1 MHWLSSRGLARLR
14 RGIPGT
20 FLSADLSFQ
29 RRPSLFIAV
38 VLALVVAA
46 LNIAL
51 WWWGNRPHGPEDWH
65 GPIGGFALEPYQR
78 YQDPLKDKFPSD
90 EQIDADLR
98 LVRQYTPNIRTYS
111 MLQTPQVPRLA
122 EREGLKL
129 LSGAWIDTRLDNNE
143 REIAALI
150 AQARRYPGTI
160 TRVLVGNETLFRN
173 NVTPEQMMAYL
184 DRVRAALRQPVS
196 TAEPDYIWM
205 KYPELAEHVDFITV
219 HLFPYWNG
227 IPRKDAIGAALGSY
241 EQLQKQFPG
250 KHIVIGEI
258 GWPSNG
264 DRKEYAYPSV
274 SDEAI
279 FLRQW
284 FNVAKQLHLD
294 YYVMEA
300 FDQPWKE
307 QLSGRTEA
315 YWGMFNA
322 DRQPKFPFTGP
333 VTEDTGWPW
342 KALAASLL
350 ALLPMI
356 WFARRFARFKLTGRF
371 FFCALIQL
379 ACGLIVWSATLPFNF
394 YLSWVDWT
402 MLVLLFPAQIA
413 ILAILLI
420 NGFEFTEVLWRREWV
435 RHAGML
441 RPDSPEKQPFVSI
454 HLACYNEPP
463 EMVIVTLDSLAEL
476 DYQNYEVLVIDNNT
490 KDPAVWGPVKDYCE
504 KLGKRFRFFHLEPWP
519 GFKAGALNFGLKE
532 TAPEADVVA
541 VIDADYVVRHDWL
554 ATLTG
559 YFHDPKVAVVQCP
572 QAHRDFEHN
581 RFRRMTAW
589 EYDGFFRIG
598 MHHRNERN
606 AIIQHGTMTM
616 VRRSALEGTGGW
628 SEWTICEDAE
638 LGLRLMHAG
647 YELVYVDELMG
658 KGLTPADF
666 KAYKSQ
672 RYRWAFGAMQILKG
686 RWHWMT
692 QKGPLS
698 AGQRFHFLTGW
709 FSWFADALHLIFT
722 LMALFWTAGMVAL
735 PQYFSLPM
743 QLFLIPVIGFFFA
756 KAIFG
761 IVLYR
766 ARVPCGWYDTLMA
779 SLASMGLS
787 HAIARGIL
795 HGLTRQKTSFVV
807 TAKSRR
813 MGGSS
818 FAAFAPVREE
828 LLMAVALAL
837 CIVGMARSYGTHYIE
852 GMLWMF
858 ILAAQSIPYVSAV
871 VGAWIAH
878 RAGDKSG

>member
-1 MHWLSSRGLARLR
+1 M
-14 RGIPGT
+14 
-20 FLSADLSFQ
+20 SASPSNLH
-29 RRPSLFIAV
+29 RRPSLLVAIL
-38 VLALVVAA
+38 LALVVAA
-46 LNIAL
+46 LNIGL
-51 WWWGNRPHGPEDWH
+51 WWAGNRPHGPEDWH
-65 GPIGGFALEPYQR
+65 GPISGFAFEPYQR
-78 YQDPLKDKFPSD
+78 YQDPLHDKFPSD
-90 EQIDADLR
+90 EQIESDLK
-98 LVRQYTPNIRTYS
+98 LVRQYSPNIRIYS
-111 MLQTPQVPRLA
+111 MLQAPQVPRLA
-122 EREGLKL
+122 EREGLKVL
-129 LSGAWIDTRLDNNE
+129 AGAWIDTRLDNNDA
-143 REIAALI
+143 EINALI

-160 TRVLVGNETLFRN
+160 NRVLVGNEVLFRN
-173 NVTPEQMMAYL
+173 NVPPEQLMAYL
-184 DRVRAALRQPVS
+184 DRVRAALHQPVS
-196 TAEPDYIWM
+196 TAEPDYIWE
-205 KYPELAEHVDFITV
+205 KYPELAQHVDFITV
-219 HLFPYWNG
+219 QLFSYWNG
-227 IPRKDAIGAALGSY
+227 ISLTGNGNGLDRFPALAATLGSY
-241 EQLQKQFPG
+241 ETLRKMFPD

-264 DRKEYAYPSV
+264 DRVKYAYPSV
-274 SDEAI
+274 SNEAI

-284 FNVAKQLHLD
+284 FNVAKRDHIE

-307 QLSGRTEA
+307 GLGEGRTGA
-315 YWGMFNA
+315 YWGMFSA

-333 VTEDTGWPW
+333 VTEDTAWPW
-342 KALAASLL
+342 KALVASLL
-350 ALLPMI
+350 ALWPMV
-356 WFARRFARFKLTGRF
+356 WFARRYARFKLMGRF

-379 ACGLIVWSATLPFNF
+379 ACGLVVWSATLPLQF

-420 NGFEFTEVLWRREWV
+420 NGFEFTEVLWRRGWV

-441 RPDSPEKQPFVSI
+441 RPDTPEKQPFVSI

-463 EMVIVTLDSLAEL
+463 DMVIVTLDSLAEL
-476 DYQNYEVLVIDNNT
+476 DYENYEVLVIDNNT
-490 KDPAVWGPVKDYCE
+490 KDPAVWGPVKEYCE

-532 TAPEADVVA
+532 TSPEADVVA

-589 EYDGFFRIG
+589 EFDGFFRIG

-616 VRRSALEGTGGW
+616 VRRTALEGTGGW

-686 RWHWMT
+686 RWNWMVR
-692 QKGPLS
+692 KGPLS
-698 AGQRFHFLTGW
+698 SGQRFHFLTGW

-761 IVLYR
+761 VVLYR

-779 SLASMGLS
+779 SLASMSLS

-795 HGLTRQKTSFVV
+795 HGLTREKTSFVV

-828 LLMAVALAL
+828 MLMAVALAL
-837 CIVGMARSYGTHYIE
+837 CVIGMAHGYGTRYIE
-852 GMLWMF
+852 GTLWMF
-858 ILAAQSIPYVSAV
+858 ILTAQSIPYVSAV

-878 RAGDKSG
+878 KAGDKAG

>member
-1 MHWLSSRGLARLR
+1 M
-14 RGIPGT
+14 
-20 FLSADLSFQ
+20 
-29 RRPSLFIAV
+29 
-38 VLALVVAA
+38 LALVVAA
-46 LNIAL
+46 LNIGL
-51 WWWGNRPHGPEDWH
+51 WWWSNRPHGPEDWH
-65 GPIGGFALEPYQR
+65 GPIGGFALSAFQR
-78 YQDPLKDKFPSD
+78 YQSPLKNDFPSD
-90 EQIDADLR
+90 EQLDGDLR
-98 LVRQYTPNIRTYS
+98 LLRGYSSNIRTYS
-111 MLQTPQVPRLA
+111 MLQNPQIPRLA
-122 EREGLKL
+122 EREGLKVL
-129 LSGAWIDTRLDNNE
+129 AGAWIDTRLDNNDK
-143 REIAALI
+143 EIAALI

-160 TRVLVGNETLFRN
+160 NRVLVGNEVLFRN
-173 NVTPEQMMAYL
+173 DIPPEQLMAYL
-184 DRVRAALRQPVS
+184 DRVRAALHQPVS
-196 TAEPDYIWM
+196 TAEPDYIWV

-241 EQLQKQFPG
+241 ENLQRLFPN

-264 DRKEYAYPSV
+264 DRHEYAYPSV

-333 VTEDTGWPW
+333 VTEDTAWPW

-350 ALLPMI
+350 ALLPMV

-371 FFCALIQL
+371 FFAALIQL
-379 ACGLIVWSATLPFNF
+379 ACGLIVWSATLPFQF

-420 NGFEFTEVLWRREWV
+420 NGFEFTEVLWRRGWV

-441 RPDSPEKQPFVSI
+441 RPDIPEKQPFVSI

-463 EMVIVTLDSLAEL
+463 EMVIATLDSLAEL

-541 VIDADYVVRHDWL
+541 VIDADYVVRPDWL
-554 ATLTG
+554 STLTG
-559 YFHDPKVAVVQCP
+559 HFHDPKVAVVQCP

-589 EYDGFFRIG
+589 EFDGFFRIG

-686 RWHWMT
+686 RWQWMT

-722 LMALFWTAGMVAL
+722 LMALFWTAGMVAY

-766 ARVPCGWYDTLMA
+766 ARVPCSWYDTLMA

-795 HGLTRQKTSFVV
+795 HGLTREKTSFVV

-828 LLMAVALAL
+828 LLMAIALVL
-837 CIVGMARSYGTHYIE
+837 CIVGMALGYGTRYIE
-852 GMLWMF
+852 GTLWMF

-878 RAGDKSG
+878 TAGDKAG

>member
-1 MHWLSSRGLARLR
+1 LSVATTQHNSRHPLLTAL
-14 RGIPGT
+14 I
-20 FLSADLSFQ
+20 
-29 RRPSLFIAV
+29 
-38 VLALVVAA
+38 LALIVAA
-46 LNIAL
+46 MNIGL
-51 WWWGNRPHGPEDWH
+51 WWWGNLPHGPEDWH
-65 GPIGGFALEPYQR
+65 GKISGMALSVFQR
-78 YQDPLKDKFPSD
+78 YQSPLKSDFPTD
-90 EQIDADLR
+90 AQIDSDLR
-98 LVRQYTPNIRTYS
+98 LVSRYTSHVRTYS
-111 MLQTPQVPRLA
+111 MLQNPQLPRLA
-122 EREGLKL
+122 EKEGLKVMA
-129 LSGAWIDTRLDNNE
+129 GAWIDRRLDNNE
-143 REIAALI
+143 KEIAALI

-160 TRVLVGNETLFRN
+160 TRVIVGNEVLFRHDLS
-173 NVTPEQMMAYL
+173 PDQLMAYA
-184 DRVRAALRQPVS
+184 DRVRAALHQPVS
-196 TAEPDYIWM
+196 IAEPDYIWL
-205 KYPELAEHVDFITV
+205 KYPELVQHVDFITV

-227 IPRKDAIGAALGSY
+227 VPRNRAIDDAVGSY
-241 EQLQKQFPG
+241 EALRRKYPN
-250 KHIVIGEI
+250 KPIVVGEI

-264 DRKEYAYPSV
+264 DRHEYAYPSV
-274 SDEAI
+274 SNEAI

-284 FNVAKQLHLD
+284 FNAAKKLHID

-307 QLSGRTEA
+307 NLGEGRTGA

-322 DRQPKFPFTGP
+322 DRQLKFPFTGP
-333 VTEDTGWPW
+333 VVEDTSWPW

-350 ALLPMI
+350 ALIPMI
-356 WFARRFARFKLTGRF
+356 WFGRKFSRFKLVGRLF
-371 FFCALIQL
+371 FAALIQL
-379 ACGLIVWSATLPFNF
+379 ACGLVVWSATLPFQF
-394 YLSWVDWT
+394 YLSWIDWT

-420 NGFEFTEVLWRREWV
+420 NGFEFTEVLWRPSWM

-441 RPDSPEKQPFVSI
+441 RPDRPEKQPFVSI

-463 EMVIVTLDSLAEL
+463 EMVFVTLDSLVAL
-476 DYQNYEVLVIDNNT
+476 DYENYEVLVIDNNT
-490 KDPAVWGPVKDYCE
+490 KDPAVWKPVQDYCE
-504 KLGKRFRFFHLEPWP
+504 KLGKHFRFFHLEPWP

-532 TAPEADVVA
+532 TDPSAEVVA
-541 VIDADYVVRHDWL
+541 VIDADYEVRHDWL
-554 ATLTG
+554 STLTG
-559 YFHDPKVAVVQCP
+559 HFHDPKVAVVQCP
-572 QAHRDFEHN
+572 QAHREFEHN
-581 RFRRMTAW
+581 AFRRMTAW

-647 YELVYVDELMG
+647 YDLVYVDEIMG

-686 RWHWMT
+686 RWRWMT
-692 QKGPLS
+692 GRGPLS

-743 QLFLIPVIGFFFA
+743 QLFMIPVIGFFVA

-766 ARVPCGWYDTLMA
+766 ARVPCSWRDTLMA
-779 SLASMGLS
+779 SLASMSLS

-795 HGLTRQKTSFVV
+795 HGLTREKTSFVV

-813 MGGSS
+813 LGESG

-828 LLMAVALAL
+828 LLMAVALTL
-837 CIVGMARSYGTHYIE
+837 CVVGMALSYGNRYVE
-852 GMLWMF
+852 GTLWMF
-858 ILAAQSIPYVSAV
+858 ILGAQSIPYFSAV
-871 VGAWIAH
+871 IGAWIAH
-878 RAGDKSG
+878 KAGDKAG

>member
-1 MHWLSSRGLARLR
+1 MSANAAKQHSRFPLLS
-14 RGIPGT
+14 
-20 FLSADLSFQ
+20 
-29 RRPSLFIAV
+29 AV
-38 VLALVVAA
+38 VLALIVASM
-46 LNIAL
+46 NIGL
-51 WWWGNRPHGPEDWH
+51 WWWGNLPHGPEDWH
-65 GPIGGFALEPYQR
+65 GKIGGFALSAFQR
-78 YQDPLKDKFPSD
+78 YQSPLKNDFPSD
-90 EQIDADLR
+90 EEIDSDLK
-98 LVRQYTPNIRTYS
+98 LISKYTSRVRTYS
-111 MLQTPQVPRLA
+111 MLENPQVPRLA
-122 EREGLKL
+122 EREGLKVMA
-129 LSGAWIDTRLDNNE
+129 GAWIDRRLDNNE
-143 REIAALI
+143 KEIDTLI
-150 AQARRYPGTI
+150 AQARHYPGTVN
-160 TRVLVGNETLFRN
+160 RVIVGNEVLLRN
-173 NVTPEQMMAYL
+173 DISPEQLMTYL
-184 DRVRAALRQPVS
+184 DRVRAALHQPVS
-196 TAEPDYIWM
+196 TAEPWHIWE
-205 KYPELAEHVDFITV
+205 KYPELVQHVDFITV

-227 IPRKDAIGAALGSY
+227 IDRKDALADALSRY
-241 EQLQKQFPG
+241 NHLRQLYPNKP
-250 KHIVIGEI
+250 VVVGEI

-264 DRKEYAYPSV
+264 DRFQYATPSV
-274 SDEAI
+274 SNEAI

-284 FNVAKQLHLD
+284 FNAAREQHID

-307 QLSGRTEA
+307 GLGEGRTGA

-322 DRQPKFPFTGP
+322 DRQLKFPFTGP
-333 VTEDTGWPW
+333 VTEDTAWPW

-356 WFARRFARFKLTGRF
+356 LFARRFSRFKLMGRL
-371 FFCALIQL
+371 FFCMLIQL
-379 ACGLIVWSATLPFNF
+379 ACGLITWSATLPFNF

-420 NGFEFTEVLWRREWV
+420 NGFEFTEVLWRRRWM
-435 RHAGML
+435 RDAGML
-441 RPDSPEKQPFVSI
+441 RPDPPEKQPFVSI

-463 EMVIVTLDSLAEL
+463 EMVIVTLDSLAAL
-476 DYQNYEVLVIDNNT
+476 DYANFEVLVIDNNT
-490 KDPAVWGPVKDYCE
+490 KNPDVWKPVQAYCE
-504 KLGKRFRFFHLEPWP
+504 QLGKRFRFFHLEPWP
-519 GFKAGALNFGLKE
+519 GYKAGALNFGLKE
-532 TAPEADVVA
+532 TDPAADVVA
-541 VIDADYVVRHDWL
+541 VIDADYEVRPDWL

-572 QAHRDFEHN
+572 QAHREFEN
-581 RFRRMTAW
+581 NTFRRMTAW

-686 RWHWMT
+686 RWNWMT
-692 QKGPLS
+692 QRGPLS
-698 AGQRFHFLTGW
+698 VGQRFHFLTGW

-722 LMALFWTAGMVAL
+722 LMAIFWTAGMVAF
-735 PQYFSLPM
+735 PQVFSLPM

-795 HGLTRQKTSFVV
+795 HGLTREKTSFVV

-813 MGGSS
+813 LGESS

-828 LLMAVALAL
+828 LLMAIALVL
-837 CIVGMARSYGTHYIE
+837 CVIGMATGFGTRYIE
-852 GMLWMF
+852 GTLWIF
-858 ILAAQSIPYVSAV
+858 ILSAQSIPYFSAV
-871 VGAWIAH
+871 IGAWIAH
-878 RAGDKSG
+878 KAGDKAG

>member
-1 MHWLSSRGLARLR
+1 LRATPTTHDSRHPLLAAIL
-14 RGIPGT
+14 
-20 FLSADLSFQ
+20 
-29 RRPSLFIAV
+29 
-38 VLALVVAA
+38 LALIVAA
-46 LNIAL
+46 MNIGL
-51 WWWGNRPHGPEDWH
+51 WWWSNLPHGPEDWK
-65 GPIGGFALEPYQR
+65 GPIGGFALSAFQR
-78 YQDPLKDKFPSD
+78 YQNPLKNDFPSG
-90 EQIDADLR
+90 EEIDSDLKLLSR
-98 LVRQYTPNIRTYS
+98 YTSRIRTYS
-111 MLQTPQVPRLA
+111 TLQNPQVYRLA
-122 EREGLKL
+122 EQDGLKVMA
-129 LSGAWIDTRLDNNE
+129 GAWIDRRLDNNE
-143 REIAALI
+143 NEIETLI
-150 AQARRYPGTI
+150 AQARRYPNSI
-160 TRVLVGNETLFRN
+160 NRVIVGNETLFRN
-173 NVTPEQMMAYL
+173 DIPPEQLMAYA
-184 DRVRAALRQPVS
+184 DRVRAALHQPVS
-196 TAEPDYIWM
+196 IAEPWHIWA
-205 KYPELAEHVDFITV
+205 KYPELANHVDFITV

-227 IPRKDAIGAALGSY
+227 IDRKAAIQDALGSY
-241 EQLQKQFPG
+241 KTLKAMFPN
-250 KHIVIGEI
+250 KPIVIGEI

-264 DRKEYAYPSV
+264 DRYKYADPSV
-274 SDEAI
+274 SNEAI
-279 FLRQW
+279 FLREW
-284 FNVAKQLHLD
+284 FNTAKRENID

-307 QLSGRTEA
+307 KLSGRTEA

-322 DRQPKFPFTGP
+322 DRQLKFPFTGP
-333 VTEDTGWPW
+333 VTEDTAWPW
-342 KALAASLL
+342 KALGASLL

-356 WFARRFARFKLTGRF
+356 WFASRFSRFKLMGRF

-379 ACGLIVWSATLPFNF
+379 ACGLITWSATLPFNF
-394 YLSWVDWT
+394 YLSWIDWT

-420 NGFEFTEVLWRREWV
+420 NGFEFTEVLWRRGWM
-435 RHAGML
+435 RHAGL
-441 RPDSPEKQPFVSI
+441 LSPDPVEKQPFVSI

-463 EMVIVTLDSLAEL
+463 EMVFVTLDSLAKLQYE
-476 DYQNYEVLVIDNNT
+476 NYEVLVIDNNT
-490 KDPAVWGPVKDYCE
+490 KDPAIWQPVQAYCE
-504 KLGKRFRFFHLEPWP
+504 KLGSKFRFFHLEPWP

-532 TAPEADVVA
+532 TDPRADVVA
-541 VIDADYVVRHDWL
+541 VIDADYEVREDWL
-554 ATLTG
+554 ASLTG

-686 RWHWMT
+686 RWQWMT
-692 QKGPLS
+692 KKGPLS
-698 AGQRFHFLTGW
+698 GGQRFHFLTGW

-722 LMALFWTAGMVAL
+722 MMALFWTAGMVAFPSL
-735 PQYFSLPM
+735 FSLPM

-795 HGLTRQKTSFVV
+795 HGLTREKTSFVV

-813 MGGSS
+813 LGGSN

-828 LLMAVALAL
+828 LLMAVALT
-837 CIVGMARSYGTHYIE
+837 CCVVGMGLRFGTHYVE
-852 GMLWMF
+852 GTLWMF
-858 ILAAQSIPYVSAV
+858 ILAAQAIPYVSAV

-878 RAGDKSG
+878 KAGDKAG

>member
-1 MHWLSSRGLARLR
+1 
-14 RGIPGT
+14 
-20 FLSADLSFQ
+20 
-29 RRPSLFIAV
+29 
-38 VLALVVAA
+38 
-46 LNIAL
+46 
-51 WWWGNRPHGPEDWH
+51 
-65 GPIGGFALEPYQR
+65 
-78 YQDPLKDKFPSD
+78 
-90 EQIDADLR
+90 
-98 LVRQYTPNIRTYS
+98 
-111 MLQTPQVPRLA
+111 
-122 EREGLKL
+122 
-129 LSGAWIDTRLDNNE
+129 
-143 REIAALI
+143 
-150 AQARRYPGTI
+150 
-160 TRVLVGNETLFRN
+160 
-173 NVTPEQMMAYL
+173 
-184 DRVRAALRQPVS
+184 
-196 TAEPDYIWM
+196 
-205 KYPELAEHVDFITV
+205 
-219 HLFPYWNG
+219 
-227 IPRKDAIGAALGSY
+227 
-241 EQLQKQFPG
+241 
-250 KHIVIGEI
+250 
-258 GWPSNG
+258 
-264 DRKEYAYPSV
+264 
-274 SDEAI
+274 
-279 FLRQW
+279 
-284 FNVAKQLHLD
+284 
-294 YYVMEA
+294 
-300 FDQPWKE
+300 
-307 QLSGRTEA
+307 
-315 YWGMFNA
+315 
-322 DRQPKFPFTGP
+322 
-333 VTEDTGWPW
+333 
-342 KALAASLL
+342 
-350 ALLPMI
+350 MI
-356 WFARRFARFKLTGRF
+356 LFARRFSRFRLVGRF

-379 ACGLIVWSATLPFNF
+379 ACGLIVWAATLPFNF

-402 MLVLLFPAQIA
+402 MLTLLFPAQIA

-420 NGFEFTEVLWRREWV
+420 NGFEFTEVLWRPKWM

-441 RPDSPEKQPFVSI
+441 RPDHPDRQPFVSI

-463 EMVIVTLDSLAEL
+463 EMVIVTLDSLAAL

-490 KDPAVWGPVKDYCE
+490 KDPAVWQPVQAYCE

-519 GFKAGALNFGLKE
+519 GYKAGALNFGLKE

-541 VIDADYVVRHDWL
+541 VIDADYEVRADWL
-554 ATLTG
+554 STLTG

-572 QAHRDFEHN
+572 QAHREFEQN
-581 RFRRMTAW
+581 TFRRMTAW

-647 YELVYVDELMG
+647 YDLVYVDELMG

-722 LMALFWTAGMVAL
+722 LMALFWTAGMVAF

-756 KAIFG
+756 KAVFG

-766 ARVPCGWYDTLMA
+766 ARVPCGWRDTLMA

-795 HGLTRQKTSFVV
+795 HGLTREKTSFVV

-813 MGGSS
+813 LGGSN

-828 LLMAVALAL
+828 LLMALAL
-837 CIVGMARSYGTHYIE
+837 MLCIAGMAEAFGTRYIE
-852 GMLWMF
+852 GTLWMI

-871 VGAWIAH
+871 AGAWIAH
-878 RAGDKSG
+878 RSGDKAG

>member
-1 MHWLSSRGLARLR
+1 MSAAPSQPKTWPSIVTAIFLA
-14 RGIPGT
+14 
-20 FLSADLSFQ
+20 FL
-29 RRPSLFIAV
+29 
-38 VLALVVAA
+38 VAA
-46 LNIAL
+46 LNIGL
-51 WWWGNRPHGPEDWH
+51 WWWSNRPHGPEDWH
-65 GPIGGFALEPYQR
+65 GKINGFSISLFQR
-78 YQDPLKDKFPSD
+78 YQNPFTQSFPSD
-90 EQIDADLR
+90 DEIDGDLT
-98 LVRQYTPNIRTYS
+98 LLHKYTDHIRTYS
-111 MLQTPQVPRLA
+111 TQLTPQIFRLA
-122 EREGLKL
+122 QKDGLKVMA
-129 LSGAWIDTRLDNNE
+129 GAEIDTRLDNNE
-143 REIAALI
+143 KELDTLI
-150 AQARRYPGTI
+150 ALAHRYPDTI
-160 TRVLVGNETLFRN
+160 DRVIIGNEVLFRN
-173 NVTPEQMMAYL
+173 NVPVDKMITYL
-184 DRVRAALRQPVS
+184 DRARAHIRQPVS
-196 TAEPDYIWM
+196 IAEPDYIWL
-205 KYPELAEHVDFITV
+205 KYPELADHVDFITI
-219 HLFPYWNG
+219 HLFPFWNG
-227 IPRKDAIGAALGSY
+227 IDRNSALGAAEGAYTSI
-241 EQLQKQFPG
+241 KQRFPN
-250 KHIVIGEI
+250 KHIVVGEI

-264 DRKEYAYPSV
+264 DHHERAYPSI
-274 SDEAI
+274 SNEAI
-279 FLRQW
+279 FIREWLIW
-284 FNVAKQLHLD
+284 AKQNNVD
-294 YYVMEA
+294 YYLLEA

-307 QLSGRTEA
+307 NLGEGRTGA
-315 YWGMFNA
+315 YWGIFNA

-350 ALLPMI
+350 ALIPMI
-356 WFARRFARFKLTGRF
+356 WFGIRYARFKLTGRLF
-371 FFCALIQL
+371 FDVLIQL
-379 ACGLIVWSATLPFNF
+379 ACGLIVWSVTLPFNF
-394 YLSWVDWT
+394 YLSWVDWS
-402 MLVLLFPAQIA
+402 MLALLFPAQVA

-420 NGFEFTEVLWRREWV
+420 NGFEFTEVLWRRKWV
-435 RHAGML
+435 RHAGL
-441 RPDSPEKQPFVSI
+441 LEPDPVDKQPFVSI

-463 EMVIVTLDSLAEL
+463 EMVIITLDSLAALE
-476 DYQNYEVLVIDNNT
+476 YENYEVLVIDNNT
-490 KDPAVWGPVKDYCE
+490 KDPAVWKPVQEYCE
-504 KLGKRFRFFHLEPWP
+504 KLGSRFRFFHLEPWP

-532 TAPEADVVA
+532 TDQRADVVA
-541 VIDADYVVRHDWL
+541 VIDADYEVRADWL
-554 ATLTG
+554 KALTG

-686 RWHWMT
+686 RWNWMT
-692 QKGPLS
+692 KKGPLS
-698 AGQRFHFLTGW
+698 GGQRFHFLTGW

-722 LMALFWTAGMVAL
+722 LMAIFWTAGMVGL
-735 PQYFSLPM
+735 PHIFSLPM

-761 IVLYR
+761 VVLYR

-779 SLASMGLS
+779 SLASMSLS

-795 HGLTRQKTSFVV
+795 HGLTREKTSFVV

-813 MGGSS
+813 LGGSN

-828 LLMAVALAL
+828 MLMFLALAL
-837 CIVGMARSYGTHYIE
+837 CVVGMAMSPASRFIE
-852 GMLWMF
+852 GQLWIF
-858 ILAAQSIPYVSAV
+858 ILSAQSIPYFSAL

-878 RAGDKSG
+878 RSGDKAG

>member
-1 MHWLSSRGLARLR
+1 
-14 RGIPGT
+14 
-20 FLSADLSFQ
+20 LSATATNHNGRFPLLSAIV
-29 RRPSLFIAV
+29 IA
-38 VLALVVAA
+38 LIVAA
-46 LNIAL
+46 LNIGL
-51 WWWGNRPHGPEDWH
+51 WWYGNLPHGPDDWH
-65 GPIGGFALEPYQR
+65 GRINGVSLSLYQR
-78 YQDPLKDKFPSD
+78 YQTPLLPNPSFPND
-90 EQIDADLR
+90 QQIDSDLA
-98 LVRQYTPNIRTYS
+98 LLSKYTGEVRTYNT
-111 MLQTPQVPRLA
+111 LLNPQVFRLA
-122 EREGLKL
+122 RQHGLKVMA
-129 LSGAWIDTRLDNNE
+129 GANIDTRLDNNE
-143 REIAALI
+143 REIDALI
-150 AQARRYPGTI
+150 PLARAYPKTI
-160 TRVLVGNETLFRN
+160 DRVIVGNEVLFRGDLS
-173 NVTPEQMMAYL
+173 VERMIGYL
-184 DRVRAALRQPVS
+184 DRVRAALPQPVS
-196 TAEPDYIWM
+196 IAEPDYIWL
-205 KYPELAEHVDFITV
+205 KHPELADHVDFITI
-219 HLFPYWNG
+219 HLFPFWNG
-227 IPRKDAIGAALGSY
+227 DPVSSDPRKSVALAAAQGAYQAIR
-241 EQLQKQFPG
+241 QRFPN
-250 KHIVIGEI
+250 KHIVVGEI

-264 DRKEYAYPSV
+264 DRQERADPSI
-274 SDEAI
+274 SNEAI
-279 FLRQW
+279 FDREWLNWATQQK
-284 FNVAKQLHLD
+284 VD
-294 YYVMEA
+294 YFLFEA

-307 QLSGRTEA
+307 GLGEGRTGA
-315 YWGMFNA
+315 YWGLFNA
-322 DRQPKFPFTGP
+322 DRQLKFPFTGP

-350 ALLPMI
+350 ALIPMI
-356 WFARRFARFKLTGRF
+356 LFARRFSRFKLMGRL
-371 FFCALIQL
+371 FFCMLMQL

-394 YLSWVDWT
+394 YLSWIDWT
-402 MLVLLFPAQIA
+402 MLTLLFPAQLA

-420 NGFEFTEVLWRREWV
+420 NGFEFTEVLWRRDWM

-441 RPDSPEKQPFVSI
+441 TPDPPEQQPFVSI

-463 EMVIVTLDSLAEL
+463 EMVIVTLDSLAAL

-490 KDPAVWGPVKDYCE
+490 KNPDVWKPVQAYCE

-519 GFKAGALNFGLKE
+519 GYKAGALNFGLKE
-532 TAPEADVVA
+532 TDPAADVVA
-541 VIDADYVVRHDWL
+541 VIDADYEVRADWL

-559 YFHDPKVAVVQCP
+559 HFHDPKVAVVQCP
-572 QAHRDFEHN
+572 QAHREFEHN
-581 RFRRMTAW
+581 TFRRMTAW

-647 YELVYVDELMG
+647 YDLVYVDELMG

-686 RWHWMT
+686 RWSWMVK
-692 QKGPLS
+692 KGPLS
-698 AGQRFHFLTGW
+698 SGQRFHFLTGW

-722 LMALFWTAGMVAL
+722 LMALFWTAGMIAY

-766 ARVPCGWYDTLMA
+766 ARVPCSWYDTLMA

-795 HGLTRQKTSFVV
+795 HGLTREKTSFVV

-813 MGGSS
+813 LGESG

-828 LLMAVALAL
+828 MLMAIALTF
-837 CIVGMARSYGTHYIE
+837 CVIGMALSFGTRYIE
-852 GMLWMF
+852 GTLWMF
-858 ILAAQSIPYVSAV
+858 ILAAQSIPYFSAV
-871 VGAWIAH
+871 IGAWIAH
-878 RAGDKSG
+878 KAGDKAG

>member
-1 MHWLSSRGLARLR
+1 
-14 RGIPGT
+14 
-20 FLSADLSFQ
+20 
-29 RRPSLFIAV
+29 
-38 VLALVVAA
+38 VAA
-46 LNIAL
+46 MNIGL
-51 WWWGNRPHGPEDWH
+51 WWWSNLPHGPEEWH
-65 GPIGGFALEPYQR
+65 GPIGGFALSAFQR
-78 YQDPLKDKFPSD
+78 YQNPLKQDFPSD
-90 EQIDADLR
+90 DEIDSDLK
-98 LVRQYTPNIRTYS
+98 LLRQYTPRVRTYS
-111 MLQTPQVPRLA
+111 MLENPQVYRLA
-122 EREGLKL
+122 DKEGLQVMA
-129 LSGAWIDTRLDNNE
+129 GAWLDNRLENNE
-143 REIAALI
+143 KEIAALI
-150 AQARRYPGTI
+150 AQARRYPKTI
-160 TRVLVGNETLFRN
+160 NRVIVGNEVLFRN
-173 NVTPEQMMAYL
+173 NMPPEQLMAYA
-184 DRVRAALRQPVS
+184 DRVRAAVHQPVS
-196 TAEPDYIWM
+196 IAEPNHIWLR
-205 KYPELAEHVDFITV
+205 YPELADHVDFITV

-227 IPRKDAIGAALGSY
+227 IGMSRIPKTASNPSEFGAINDAWGSY
-241 EQLQKQFPG
+241 NELKRMFPN
-250 KHIVIGEI
+250 KPIVIGEI

-264 DRKEYAYPSV
+264 NRYKYADPSV
-274 SDEAI
+274 SNEAI
-279 FLRQW
+279 FLRTW
-284 FNVAKQLHLD
+284 FNLAKRDKID
-294 YYVMEA
+294 YYIMEA

-322 DRQPKFPFTGP
+322 DRQLKFPFTGP
-333 VTEDTGWPW
+333 VTEDVMWPW
-342 KALAASLL
+342 KAIAASLL

-356 WFARRFARFKLTGRF
+356 WFARHYSRFKLMGRL

-420 NGFEFTEVLWRREWV
+420 NGFEFTEVLWRRGWV
-435 RHAGML
+435 RHATML
-441 RPDSPEKQPFVSI
+441 TPDPPGKQPFVSI

-463 EMVIVTLDSLAEL
+463 EMVIVTLDSLAKLE
-476 DYQNYEVLVIDNNT
+476 YENYEVLVIDNNT
-490 KDPAVWGPVKDYCE
+490 KDPNVWKPVQEYCE
-504 KLGKRFRFFHLEPWP
+504 KLGSRFRFFHLEPWP
-519 GFKAGALNFGLKE
+519 GYKAGALNFGLKE
-532 TAPEADVVA
+532 TDPKADVVA
-541 VIDADYVVRHDWL
+541 VIDADYEVRADWL
-554 ATLTG
+554 STLTG

-572 QAHRDFEHN
+572 QAHREFEDN
-581 RFRRMTAW
+581 TFRRMTAW

-686 RWHWMT
+686 RWDWMT
-692 QKGPLS
+692 RKGPLTS
-698 AGQRFHFLTGW
+698 GQRFHFLTGW

-722 LMALFWTAGMVAL
+722 LMAIFWTAGMIGL
-735 PQYFSLPM
+735 PSLFNLPM

-766 ARVPCGWYDTLMA
+766 ARVPCSWYDTLMA

-795 HGLTRQKTSFVV
+795 HGLTRKKTAFIV

-813 MGGSS
+813 LGESS
-818 FAAFAPVREE
+818 FAAFTPVREE
-828 LLMAVALAL
+828 LLMAFVLML
-837 CIVGMARSYGTHYIE
+837 CVIGMGTSFGTQYIE
-852 GMLWMF
+852 GKLWMI

-871 VGAWIAH
+871 CGAWIAH
-878 RAGDKSG
+878 KAGDKAG

>member
-1 MHWLSSRGLARLR
+1 M
-14 RGIPGT
+14 
-20 FLSADLSFQ
+20 SADPSNLR
-29 RRPSLFIAV
+29 RRPSLLAALF
-38 VLALVVAA
+38 LALVVAA
-46 LNIAL
+46 LNIGL
-51 WWWGNRPHGPEDWH
+51 WWWSNRPHGPEDWH
-65 GPIGGFALEPYQR
+65 GPIGGFALSAFQR
-78 YQDPLKDKFPSD
+78 YQSPLKNDFPTD
-90 EQIDADLR
+90 EQLDGDLR
-98 LVRQYTPNIRTYS
+98 LLRGYSPNIRTYS
-111 MLQTPQVPRLA
+111 MLQNPQIPRLA
-122 EREGLKL
+122 ERDGLKVL
-129 LSGAWIDTRLDNNE
+129 AGAWIDTRLDNNDK
-143 REIAALI
+143 EIAALI

-160 TRVLVGNETLFRN
+160 TRVLVGNEVLFRN
-173 NVTPEQMMAYL
+173 DIPPERLMAYL
-184 DRVRAALRQPVS
+184 DRVRAALHQPVS
-196 TAEPDYIWM
+196 TAEPDYIWE

-241 EQLQKQFPG
+241 ENLQRLFPN

-264 DRKEYAYPSV
+264 DRHEYAYPSV

-333 VTEDTGWPW
+333 VTEDTIWPW

-350 ALLPMI
+350 ALLPMV
-356 WFARRFARFKLTGRF
+356 WFARRYARFKLTGRL
-371 FFCALIQL
+371 FFCMLIQL
-379 ACGLIVWSATLPFNF
+379 ACGLIVWSATLPFQF

-402 MLVLLFPAQIA
+402 MLVLLFPAQLA

-420 NGFEFTEVLWRREWV
+420 NGFEFTEVLWRRSWV

-441 RPDSPEKQPFVSI
+441 RPDIPERQPFVSI

-490 KDPAVWGPVKDYCE
+490 RDTAVWKPVQEYCE

-541 VIDADYVVRHDWL
+541 VIDADYVVRPDWL

-559 YFHDPKVAVVQCP
+559 HFHDPKVAVVQCP

-686 RWHWMT
+686 RWSWMT

-722 LMALFWTAGMVAL
+722 LMALFWTAGMVAF

-828 LLMAVALAL
+828 LLMAIALVL
-837 CIVGMARSYGTHYIE
+837 CIAGMALGYGTRYIE
-852 GMLWMF
+852 GTLWMF

-878 RAGDKSG
+878 RAGDKAG

>member
-1 MHWLSSRGLARLR
+1 M
-14 RGIPGT
+14 
-20 FLSADLSFQ
+20 
-29 RRPSLFIAV
+29 
-38 VLALVVAA
+38 
-46 LNIAL
+46 NIGL
-51 WWWGNRPHGPEDWH
+51 WWWSNLPHGPEDWK
-65 GPIGGFALEPYQR
+65 GPIGGFALSAFQR
-78 YQDPLKDKFPSD
+78 YQNPLKNDFPSD
-90 EQIDADLR
+90 EEINNDLK
-98 LVRQYTPNIRTYS
+98 LLKQYTPRIRTYS
-111 MLQTPQVPRLA
+111 TLQNPQVYRLA
-122 EREGLKL
+122 DKQGLQVMA
-129 LSGAWIDTRLDNNE
+129 GAWIDRRLDNNE
-143 REIAALI
+143 KEIETLI
-150 AQARRYPGTI
+150 AQARRYPNSI
-160 TRVLVGNETLFRN
+160 NRVIVGNEVLFRN
-173 NVTPEQMMAYL
+173 DIPPEQLMAYV

-196 TAEPDYIWM
+196 VAEPDYIWL

-227 IPRKDAIGAALGSY
+227 MDRKDAIGAALGSY
-241 EQLQKQFPG
+241 KELRAKYPN
-250 KHIVIGEI
+250 KPVVIGEI

-264 DRKEYAYPSV
+264 DRFQRADPSV
-274 SDEAI
+274 SNEAI

-284 FNVAKQLHLD
+284 FVTAKKENID

-307 QLSGRTEA
+307 KLSGRTEA

-322 DRQPKFPFTGP
+322 DRQLKFPFTGP
-333 VTEDTGWPW
+333 VTEDTAWPW

-356 WFARRFARFKLTGRF
+356 WFARHYSRFKLMGRF

-379 ACGLIVWSATLPFNF
+379 ACGLITWSATLPFNF
-394 YLSWVDWT
+394 YLSWIDWT

-420 NGFEFTEVLWRREWV
+420 NGFEFTEVLWRRGWV
-435 RHAGML
+435 RHAGL
-441 RPDSPEKQPFVSI
+441 LAPDPVEKQPFVSI

-463 EMVIVTLDSLAEL
+463 EMVIITLDSLAALQYE
-476 DYQNYEVLVIDNNT
+476 NYEVLVIDNNT
-490 KDPAVWGPVKDYCE
+490 KDPAIWKPVQEYCE
-504 KLGKRFRFFHLEPWP
+504 KLGSKFRFFHLEPWP

-532 TAPEADVVA
+532 TDPRADVVA
-541 VIDADYVVRHDWL
+541 VIDADYVVREDWL

-686 RWHWMT
+686 RWNWMT
-692 QKGPLS
+692 KKGPLS
-698 AGQRFHFLTGW
+698 GGQRFHFLTGW

-722 LMALFWTAGMVAL
+722 MMAIFWTAGMVAF
-735 PQYFSLPM
+735 PTIFSLPM

-795 HGLTRQKTSFVV
+795 HGLTREKTSFVV

-813 MGGSS
+813 LGGSN

-828 LLMAVALAL
+828 LLMAIALL
-837 CIVGMARSYGTHYIE
+837 SCVIGMGMRFGTQYVE
-852 GMLWMF
+852 GTLWMF

-878 RAGDKSG
+878 KAGDKAG

>member
-1 MHWLSSRGLARLR
+1 
-14 RGIPGT
+14 
-20 FLSADLSFQ
+20 LSADPSNLH
-29 RRPSLFIAV
+29 RRPSLFAAV

-46 LNIAL
+46 LNIGL
-51 WWWGNRPHGPEDWH
+51 WWWSNRPHGPEDWH
-65 GPIGGFALEPYQR
+65 GPIGGFALSAFQR
-78 YQDPLKDKFPSD
+78 YQSPLKNDFPTD
-90 EQIDADLR
+90 EQIDGDLR
-98 LVRQYTPNIRTYS
+98 LLRQYSPNIRTYS
-111 MLQTPQVPRLA
+111 MLQNPQIPRLA
-122 EREGLKL
+122 ERDGLKVL
-129 LSGAWIDTRLDNNE
+129 AGAWIDTRLDNNDK
-143 REIAALI
+143 EIAALI

-160 TRVLVGNETLFRN
+160 NRVLVGNEVLFRN
-173 NVTPEQMMAYL
+173 DIPPEKLMAYL
-184 DRVRAALRQPVS
+184 DRVRAALHQPVS
-196 TAEPDYIWM
+196 TAEPDYIWE
-205 KYPELAEHVDFITV
+205 KYPELARHVDFITV

-241 EQLQKQFPG
+241 DNLQRMFPN

-264 DRKEYAYPSV
+264 DRHEYAYPSV

-284 FNVAKQLHLD
+284 FNVAKQRHLD

-333 VTEDTGWPW
+333 VTEDTAWPW

-379 ACGLIVWSATLPFNF
+379 ACGLIVWSATLPFQF

-420 NGFEFTEVLWRREWV
+420 NGFEFTEVLWRRKWV
-435 RHAGML
+435 REAGML
-441 RPDSPEKQPFVSI
+441 RPDMPEKQPFVSI

-463 EMVIVTLDSLAEL
+463 EMVQVTLDSLAEL
-476 DYQNYEVLVIDNNT
+476 DYANFEVLVIDNNT
-490 KDPAVWGPVKDYCE
+490 KDPAVWGPVKEYCE

-541 VIDADYVVRHDWL
+541 VIDADYVVRPDWL
-554 ATLTG
+554 STLTG
-559 YFHDPKVAVVQCP
+559 HFHDPKVAVVQCP
-572 QAHRDFEHN
+572 QSHRDFEHN

-589 EYDGFFRIG
+589 EFDGFFRIG

-647 YELVYVDELMG
+647 YDLVYVDELMG

-686 RWHWMT
+686 RWGWMVK
-692 QKGPLS
+692 KGPLS

-722 LMALFWTAGMVAL
+722 LMALFWTAGMVAF

-828 LLMAVALAL
+828 LLMAVALML
-837 CIVGMARSYGTHYIE
+837 CIVGMALGYGTRYVE
-852 GMLWMF
+852 GTLWMF
-858 ILAAQSIPYVSAV
+858 ILAAQSVPYVSAV
-871 VGAWIAH
+871 IGAWIAH
-878 RAGDKSG
+878 RAGDKAG

>member
-1 MHWLSSRGLARLR
+1 M
-14 RGIPGT
+14 
-20 FLSADLSFQ
+20 
-29 RRPSLFIAV
+29 
-38 VLALVVAA
+38 LALVVAA
-46 LNIAL
+46 LNIGL
-51 WWWGNRPHGPEDWH
+51 WWWSNRPHGPEDWH
-65 GPIGGFALEPYQR
+65 GPIGGFALSAFQR
-78 YQDPLKDKFPSD
+78 YQSPLKNDFPSD
-90 EQIDADLR
+90 EQLDGDLR
-98 LVRQYTPNIRTYS
+98 LLRGYSSNIRTYS
-111 MLQTPQVPRLA
+111 MLQNPQIPRLA
-122 EREGLKL
+122 EREGLKVL
-129 LSGAWIDTRLDNNE
+129 AGAWIDTRLDNNDK
-143 REIAALI
+143 EIAALI

-160 TRVLVGNETLFRN
+160 NRVLVGNEVLFRN
-173 NVTPEQMMAYL
+173 DIPPEQLMAYL
-184 DRVRAALRQPVS
+184 DRVRAALHQPVS
-196 TAEPDYIWM
+196 TAEPDYIWV

-241 EQLQKQFPG
+241 ENLQRLFPN

-264 DRKEYAYPSV
+264 DRHEYAYPSV

-333 VTEDTGWPW
+333 VTEDTAWPW

-350 ALLPMI
+350 ALLPMV

-371 FFCALIQL
+371 FFAALIQL
-379 ACGLIVWSATLPFNF
+379 ACGLVVWSATLPFQF

-420 NGFEFTEVLWRREWV
+420 NGFEFTEVLWRRSWV

-441 RPDSPEKQPFVSI
+441 RPDIPEKQPFVSI

-463 EMVIVTLDSLAEL
+463 EMVIATLDSLAEL
-476 DYQNYEVLVIDNNT
+476 DYQNYEVLLIDNNT

-532 TAPEADVVA
+532 TVPEADVVA
-541 VIDADYVVRHDWL
+541 VIDADYVVRPDWL
-554 ATLTG
+554 STLTG
-559 YFHDPKVAVVQCP
+559 HFHDPKVAVVQCP

-589 EYDGFFRIG
+589 EFDGFFRIG

-686 RWHWMT
+686 RWQWMT

-722 LMALFWTAGMVAL
+722 LMALFWTAGMVAY

-766 ARVPCGWYDTLMA
+766 ARVPCSWYDTLMA

-795 HGLTRQKTSFVV
+795 HGLTREKTSFVV

-828 LLMAVALAL
+828 LLMAIALVL
-837 CIVGMARSYGTHYIE
+837 CIVGMALGYGTRYIE
-852 GMLWMF
+852 GTLWMF

-878 RAGDKSG
+878 TAGDKAG